1 MTCRTIAAGAYASA
15 AVLSLALPGTVSAQ
29 SAPPSSTPPTASD
42 EEIVVLS
49 PFEVTASESTG
60 YVATTTL
67 AGSRINTQLKDV
79 GSAVSVITSEFLRDT
94 GATDNKTLL
103 QYATATEVGS
113 IGGNFIR
120 ATSSNQQEENTFTT
134 PNTNTRVRGL
144 SAADNTRN
152 FFMSEIPWDA
162 YNVDRVDMQRGPNSI
177 LFGMGS
183 PAGIINST
191 TKTAQFRNAGEAEV
205 RFGSNGTNRASLD
218 INQQLVANELA
229 VRVALLRNDERYKQK
244 PAYSLDKR
252 LFATTRWEPK
262 FISNES
268 NKTTIK
274 LNYETGRVRSNN
286 PRAITPLDYIT
297 PWFTSM
303 DRATYDPRTVQDR
316 NPHFNPDQTTYFP
329 DHYGQAF
336 SAHSDGTPNPY
347 FQPWIGNF
355 AQSFGGLL
363 ASYNAGNPAL
373 QSLEL
378 SEFSNLN
385 GIGSTG
391 AIDGG
396 IGGLPY
402 SRRVSVDTYSS
413 VMNETNGAY
422 SAFGL
427 YRNNTLTDSSIF
439 DFYNNLL
446 DGGNKKEWQNFNN
459 FSASLTQ
466 TFLKQKLGFELAYDK
481 QNYDNGQLSLMTDQR
496 AGIYVDLNAT
506 GLDGAPNPNV
516 GKAFISDSGLF
527 GNNSL
532 DVVREAAHLSVF
544 FDHDFYAQRK
554 GNWALKLLGRH
565 TLSGLYSQDSYRRDQ
580 RNFMRWGTDLA
591 YAELVAANAWSQPW
605 NANQRLINPV
615 VYLTEGSLAGRTSAV
630 DANIPR
636 AGDAIVMP
644 GVANM
649 RYFDSNWTATGV
661 DPAAAWTN
669 PMNGQLTTQ
678 SENPANYVGWRTS
691 AVNILQYENGDAD
704 ALTTGAT
711 LQLTKSNSRA
721 AVWQAHLWDDAI
733 VGMYGIRNDIVKTWG
748 TNASTRWM
756 LNNPATHTDQS
767 VDLGRVNWAA
777 SNYRIEGAPTVFEQ
791 NSPSWSVV
799 VKLDRMLGS
808 RLPLEVNFFYNESEN
823 FQVAGTRVDVYGAAI
838 PLPSGRTTDKGFLL
852 ATKDD
857 RFSLKVNKFESTVK
871 DATSTAGL
879 NTWFLSGFLVWG
891 SNYADVFEHHLGR
904 VGDMSTVND
913 ASLNW
918 HYTYAPVSGETQT
931 DATARMNRDVAAW
944 RSLQRSLPAAY
955 LSAWSVSDLSRVQPH
970 SATAPAG
977 FTSTEDQISKGYEFE
992 FTANVTP
999 NWRISANAAKVTAI
1013 RNNVGGAAL
1022 QDFVTLVNNAMNDT
1036 AAGDLRVW
1044 SGDPNNAIRS
1054 MWNANFYSQYALMRL
1069 LEGTASPE
1077 LRKWRFNLV
1086 TSYDFTVGKL
1096 KGLTLGAGYRWQ
1108 DKVAIGYR
1116 PLSTD
1121 NANVITYDLA
1131 NPYMGPR
1138 EDALDLWVGYGR
1150 KLTSKIDWHVQL
1162 NIRNVGDGNRLIP
1175 LTTQPDG
1182 SVAAWRIA
1190 PSQSWTLT
1198 NTFKF

>member
-15 AVLSLALPGTVSAQ
+15 AVLSLALPGVASAQ
-29 SAPPSSTPPTASD
+29 SAPPPSEPPTAS
-42 EEIVVLS
+42 EEEVVVLS

-79 GSAVSVITSEFLRDT
+79 GSAVSVITSEFMRDT

-120 ATSSNQQEENTFTT
+120 ASSSNQQEETTFTT

-191 TKTAQFRNAGEAEV
+191 TKTAQFRNMGEAEV
-205 RFGSNGTNRASLD
+205 RLGSNGTNRASLD
-218 INQQLVANELA
+218 LNQQLIANELA

-252 LFATTRWEPK
+252 LFATARWEPK
-262 FISNES
+262 FIGNES

-297 PWFTSM
+297 PWYTNLN
-303 DRATYDPRTVQDR
+303 RATYDPRTVQD
-316 NPHFNPDQTTYFP
+316 NNAHFNPDQSTYYP
-329 DHYGQAF
+329 DNYGEVLPTHAG
-336 SAHSDGTPNPY
+336 DGTPNPY
-347 FQPWIGNF
+347 FQPWLGAF
-355 AQSFGGLL
+355 AQNFGGPL
-363 ASYNAGNPAL
+363 ANYNAGNPVL

-378 SEFSNLN
+378 AEFSNIN
-385 GIGSTG
+385 GIGSDG
-391 AIDGG
+391 AIDHG

-402 SRRVSVDTYSS
+402 SRRVTVDSYSA
-413 VMNETNGAY
+413 VMSQTNAPY

-466 TFLKQKLGFELAYDK
+466 TFLKQKLGFEIAYDT
-481 QNYDNGQLSLMTDQR
+481 QNYDNGPLSLMTDQR
-496 AGIYVDLNAT
+496 AGIYVDMNAN

-516 GKAFISDSGLF
+516 GKAFISDSAQF
-527 GNNSL
+527 GNNST

-544 FDHDFYAQRK
+544 FDHDFDAKRK

-565 TLSGLYSQDSYRRDQ
+565 TLSGIYSQDSYQRDQ
-580 RNFMRWGTDLA
+580 RSFMRWAPDRD
-591 YAELVAANAWSQPW
+591 YAELVATNPQALPMTSNL
-605 NANQRLINPV
+605 NQINPV
-615 VYLTEGSLAGRTSAV
+615 IYLTEGSLAGRTSAAG
-630 DANIPR
+630 ANIPR

-649 RYFDSNWTATGV
+649 RYFDSSWTATGV

-669 PMNGQLTTQ
+669 PMNGQIITE

-691 AVNILQYENGDAD
+691 SVNILQYENGDAD
-704 ALTTGAT
+704 ALTTGAS
-711 LQLTKSNSRA
+711 LQRTKSNSRS

-748 TNASTRWM
+748 KNASTWWM
-756 LNNPATHTDQS
+756 VNDPVTHTDQS
-767 VDLGRVNWAA
+767 VDLGRVNWAT
-777 SNYRIEGAPTVFEQ
+777 SNYRIDGAPTVFEQ

-799 VKLDRMLGS
+799 VKLDRLLGS
-808 RLPLEVNFFYNESEN
+808 RLPLEVNLFYNESQN
-823 FQVAGTRVDVYGAAI
+823 FQVAGTRVDIYGAAL
-838 PLPSGRTTDKGFLL
+838 PLPSGRTTDKGVML
-852 ATKDD
+852 ATKDG

-871 DATSTAGL
+871 DASSTSGL
-879 NTWFLSGFLVWG
+879 NTWFLGGVVTWG
-891 SNYADVFEHHLGR
+891 SNYADVFTHHLGS
-904 VGDMSTVND
+904 VGDMSTANND
-913 ASLNW
+913 RSW
-918 HYTYAPVSGETQT
+918 HYTYTPDPGETQEA
-931 DATARMNRDVAAW
+931 ATARMNEDVAAW
-944 RSLQRSLPAAY
+944 RALQRSLPAAY
-955 LSAWSVSDLSRVQPH
+955 LSAWSISDFGTVQPH
-970 SATAPAG
+970 SYVAPAG
-977 FTSTEDQISKGYEFE
+977 FTATEDQVSKGYEFE

-999 NWRISANAAKVTAI
+999 NWRISANAAKITAA
-1013 RNNVGGAAL
+1013 RSNVGGAAL
-1022 QDFVTLVNNAMNDT
+1022 QEFVTLMND
-1036 AAGDLRVW
+1036 AIAGDAGDLRIW
-1044 SGDPNNAIRS
+1044 GGSTNAWVRKE
-1054 MWNANFYSQYALMRL
+1054 WNERFYSQYALMRL

-1096 KGLTLGAGYRWQ
+1096 KGLTVGAGYRWQ

-1116 PLSTD
+1116 PLATD
-1121 NANVITYDLA
+1121 NPNVITYDLA

-1138 EDALDLWVGYGR
+1138 EDAIDLWVGYSR

-1162 NIRNVGDGNRLIP
+1162 NVRNVGDGNRLIP

-1182 SVAAWRIA
+1182 TPAAWRIA